1 MNYRSHRH
9 DDCCESRE
17 PYCQPPISWPQRPS
31 LPNFPGIATF
41 WPMPFALPM
50 LPSMGSWGGMGSGC
64 EPPEYSHRRH
74 DMYLYRCCKPRYG
87 RHAQCCERCGE
98 YDCRCERRCE
108 RCGEYDCR
116 CERRCERCGRRD
128 CRCGLWARSGGVRFT
143 VINGTGFNFA
153 ISMDPDYFDANAALT
168 VNVLT
173 EGLTGKQIDN
183 IGVNNSQGAIEIV
196 LTLPDQ
202 KKFPTTKGYYLG
214 SVYDSRRPND
224 GPIAYLKIHIY

>member
-9 DDCCESRE
+9 DDCCESPE

-50 LPSMGSWGGMGSGC
+50 LPSLGPWGGMQSGC

-74 DMYLYRCCKPRYG
+74 DMYLYRCCEPQYG

-108 RCGEYDCR
+108 RCGS
-116 CERRCERCGRRD
+116 RD
-128 CRCGLWARSGGVRFT
+128 CRCGSYARCGGVRLT
-143 VINGTGFNFA
+143 VINGAGFNFA
-153 ISMDPDYFDANAALT
+153 TSMDPDCFDANAALT
-168 VNVLT
+168 VSVLT
-173 EGLTGKQIDN
+173 EGKSGAQLNTIVV
-183 IGVNNSQGAIEIV
+183 INNQGCIEIV
-196 LTLPDQ
+196 LTLPLDQ

-214 SVYDSRRPND
+214 SVYDSRYPND
-224 GPIAYLKIHIY
+224 GPVAYLKIHIY